1 MNYVVSGIL
10 WPLGILTLLFGYLG
24 PWNLFHLAGFGCICF
39 APVAL
44 IVEIS
49 VIVYSCIE
57 KDDEKKYLLL
67 NLLSLGITAAMI
79 LLAFFL

>member
-24 PWNLFHLAGFGCICF
+24 PRNLFHLAGFGCICF
-39 APVAL
+39 APIAL

-49 VIVYSCIE
+49 VTIYLLVE
-57 KDDEKKYLLL
+57 QEKKYLFPD
-67 NLLSLGITAAMI
+67 LLSLGITAAMI